1 MHYSDLQPAP
11 GSSQRR
17 KRVARGHGSGH
28 GKTAGR
34 GYKGQK
40 SRSGGLRNSAN
51 FEGGQTPLLM
61 RLPKRGMLGQVPGE
75 IERLRF
81 QTLNLDTLAR
91 FFPQGGVISLETIY
105 QRGMVRPG
113 QPVKLLA
120 RGEVMASYQI
130 QVHAVS
136 GAAKAKIESAGGQ
149 VLLAGNEGA

>member
-11 GSSQRR
+11 GSNQRR

-40 SRSGGLRNSAN
+40 SRSGGLKNPAK

-61 RLPKRGMLGQVPGE
+61 RIPKRGMLGQVPGE

-81 QTLNLDTLAR
+81 QTLNVDTLAQ
-91 FFPQGGVISLETIY
+91 FFPEGGEVSLEAIY
-105 QRGMVRPG
+105 ELGMVRRG
-113 QPVKLLA
+113 QPVKLLG
-120 RGEVMASYQI
+120 RGEVGASYQI

-136 GAAKAKIESAGGQ
+136 ASAQAKIQAAGGQ
-149 VLLAGNEGA
+149 VLLAGNAGA